1 MIYHNIKTSGGGNN
15 TVETNRGKAGAANI
29 AEQTKEGDEPL
40 WPIGSFEDDDIEDDI
55 KEGERERNRQK
66 FVTYVS
72 CDEWERGGA
81 RINNT
86 REIIRTDDDDDDD
99 YTFLVC
105 VLQQTDL

>member
-1 MIYHNIKTSGGGNN
+1 MPTTGIT
-15 TVETNRGKAGAANI
+15 GASAI
-29 AEQTKEGDEPL
+29 GHRLFQF
-40 WPIGSFEDDDIEDDI
+40 GSFTCRFDDDADPDDCSADDDDIEDDI

-72 CDEWERGGA
+72 CDEWERGA

-86 REIIRTDDDDDDD
+86 REILRTDDDDDDDD